1 MLSISAQ
8 IATEKLIC
16 PISRQV
22 LTEKNNRLHTPDGQ
36 YSYPLINGV
45 PILLPEDK
53 QVAYLDQAQGSMA
66 KEYARSPRPSRLRQ
80 WFTQFVNKD
89 YRSHPSQQA
98 FHEVIGSQPDDAL
111 CVAVGGGPIHVHPKL
126 VNLNIGLFPNVHVVG
141 DAYELPY
148 ADNSVDAIHCEAVL
162 EHLEYPNEAAVEMF
176 RVLRPGGQLFAA
188 TPFMQ
193 HFHAYP
199 NHFQNYTLIGH
210 KRLFERAGFG
220 VVSAG
225 VCVGPTYAVSGMVY
239 RYIYT
244 YLAIPVIKHLM
255 AAGAAVLA
263 LLLRPLDNRLNQSP
277 QAHLLASTTYAHLI
291 KN

>member
-1 MLSISAQ
+1 MLSVEAQ
-8 IATEKLIC
+8 IEAGKLVC

-22 LTEKNNRLHTPDGQ
+22 LLGQNGRLHTPDGQ
-36 YSYPLINGV
+36 YSYPFIKGV
-45 PILLPEDK
+45 PILLPEEK
-53 QVAYLDQAQGSMA
+53 QAAYLEQAQGSMA
-66 KEYARSPRPSRLRQ
+66 KEYARPPRSSRLKQRIIQ
-80 WFTQFVNKD
+80 RISKD
-89 YRSHPSQQA
+89 YRSGPSMRA
-98 FHEVIGSQPDDAL
+98 FHEVVGSQPDDAL

-148 ADNSVDAIHCEAVL
+148 ADNSVDAVHCEAVL
-162 EHLEYPNEAAVEMF
+162 EHLEFPNEAVAEMF

-199 NHFQNYTLIGH
+199 NHFQNFTLIGH
-210 KRLFERAGFG
+210 TRLFERAGFG
-220 VVSAG
+220 VVSSG
-225 VCVGPTYAVSGMVY
+225 VCVGPTYAISGLVY
-239 RYIYT
+239 RYIDT
-244 YLAIPVIKHLM
+244 YLSIPIIKQLVAGS
-255 AAGAAVLA
+255 AALLA
-263 LLLRPLDNRLNQSP
+263 LLLRPLDKRLNQSS

>member
-1 MLSISAQ
+1 MLSVKAQ
-8 IATEKLIC
+8 IAAGKLVC
-16 PISRQV
+16 PVSRQV
-22 LTEKNNRLHTPDGQ
+22 LVEKNGRLHTPDNQ

-45 PILLPEDK
+45 PILLPEEK
-53 QVAYLDQAQGSMA
+53 QAAYLAQAQGSMA
-66 KEYARSPRPSRLRQ
+66 KEYARPPRPSRLRQ
-80 WFTQFVNKD
+80 WFAGFINKD
-89 YRSHPSQQA
+89 YRSQESMQA
-98 FHEVIGSQPDDAL
+98 FHEAIDRQPDDAL
-111 CVAVGGGPIHVHPKL
+111 CVAVGGGPIYVHPKL
-126 VNLNIGLFPNVHVVG
+126 VNLNIGLFPNVQVVG

-162 EHLEYPNEAAVEMF
+162 EHLEFPNEAVAEMF

-199 NHFQNYTLIGH
+199 NHFQNFTLIGH
-210 KRLFERAGFG
+210 KRLFERAGFE

-239 RYIYT
+239 RYIHT
-244 YLAIPVIKHLM
+244 YLTIPVVKQLV
-255 AAGAAVLA
+255 AASAAVLA
-263 LLLRPLDNRLNQSP
+263 LMLRPLDQQLNINEK
-277 QAHLLASTTYAHLI
+277 AHLLASTTYVHLK

>member
-1 MLSISAQ
+1 MLSVKAQ
-8 IATEKLIC
+8 IVAGKLVC
-16 PISRQV
+16 PASRQV
-22 LTEKNNRLHTPDGQ
+22 LVEKNGRLHTPDDK
-36 YSYPLINGV
+36 YNYPLINGV
-45 PILLPEDK
+45 PILLPEEK
-53 QVAYLDQAQGSMA
+53 QAAYLAQAQGSMA
-66 KEYARSPRPSRLRQ
+66 KEYASPLRPSRLRQ
-80 WFTQFVNKD
+80 WFTGVINKD
-89 YRSHPSQQA
+89 YRSQMPRQA
-98 FHEVIGSQPDDAL
+98 FHEVIDSQPDDAL
-111 CVAVGGGPIHVHPKL
+111 CVAVGGGPIYVHPKL

-162 EHLEYPNEAAVEMF
+162 EHLEFPNEAVAEMF

-199 NHFQNYTLIGH
+199 NHFQNFTLIGH
-210 KRLFERAGFG
+210 KRLFERAGFE

-239 RYIYT
+239 RYIHT
-244 YLAIPVIKHLM
+244 YLAIPVIKQLV
-255 AAGAAVLA
+255 AASAAVLA
-263 LLLRPLDNRLNQSP
+263 LVLRPLDKRLNQTP